1 MNAVAKVIF
10 IHMAVPADE
19 SVCIFLIVNYKSCKV
34 EFSIYDGHDQYRY
47 FTLYSTATSA
57 SHIGSK
63 SCTRVEHLFGY
74 MYALG
79 VILTSEEIYLRVRI
93 LPTFFNRALL
103 ELQISFGV

>member
-1 MNAVAKVIF
+1 MHILDNNLVKLSSPF
-10 IHMAVPADE
+10 
-19 SVCIFLIVNYKSCKV
+19 
-34 EFSIYDGHDQYRY
+34 YDGHDQYRY
-47 FTLYSTATSA
+47 FTLHSTATSA

-79 VILTSEEIYLRVRI
+79 VILTSEEIYLRFRI